1 MHGSLF
7 VWVRLNRYNKV
18 ISLFVDREFWETVE
32 MMCRSAMSCLLVLGS
47 VCATVQAAEHRVE
60 KLAEAPPKEALAD
73 PIAAQLASTGVRVIR
88 GSSRSVCDIW
98 LCKQWAV
105 KVPAKGDDVIY
116 PFTPGQLI
124 GVVRYARKGSDF
136 RDQDISKGI
145 YTLRYAQQPV
155 NGDHV
160 GTSPTRDFLLLVKA
174 SVDQSAAAFDYKKL
188 VDASAEAVES
198 THPGLLS
205 LQRLQGA
212 GPIRNDEQHDWW
224 IVRLQGKAKMGE
236 VLKNQSLDVVIVGQ
250 AAE

>member
-1 MHGSLF
+1 MRYRSI
-7 VWVRLNRYNKV
+7 LNG
-18 ISLFVDREFWETVE
+18 L
-32 MMCRSAMSCLLVLGS
+32 CLLGL
-47 VCATVQAAEHRVE
+47 VCATVQAADHRVE
-60 KLAEAPPKEALAD
+60 PLKEAA
-73 PIAAQLASTGVRVIR
+73 PTGVRVIR
-88 GSSRSVCDIW
+88 GSTRSVCDIW
-98 LCKQWAV
+98 LCKEWAV
-105 KVPAKGDDVIY
+105 KAPAKGDDVIY

-174 SVDQSAAAFDYKKL
+174 SVDKSVAKIDYKKL
-188 VDASAEAVES
+188 TEASSEAVES

-205 LQRLQGA
+205 LQRLKGDA
-212 GPIRNDEQHDWW
+212 PIRNEEQHDWW
-224 IVRLQGKAKMGE
+224 IVRLQGNVKMGD
-236 VLKNQSLDVVIVGQ
+236 VLKKQALDVVIVGQ

>member
-1 MHGSLF
+1 M
-7 VWVRLNRYNKV
+7 
-18 ISLFVDREFWETVE
+18 
-32 MMCRSAMSCLLVLGS
+32 
-47 VCATVQAAEHRVE
+47 CATVQAADHRVE
-60 KLAEAPPKEALAD
+60 PLKEAAPKAELSES
-73 PIAAQLASTGVRVIR
+73 IATQLAPTGLRVIR
-88 GSSRSVCDIW
+88 GSTRSVCDIW
-98 LCKQWAV
+98 LCKEWAV
-105 KVPAKGDDVIY
+105 KAPAKGDDIIY

-174 SVDQSAAAFDYKKL
+174 SVDKSVAKIDYKKL
-188 VDASAEAVES
+188 TEASSEAVES

-205 LQRLQGA
+205 LQRLKGDA
-212 GPIRNDEQHDWW
+212 PIRNDEQHDWW
-224 IVRLQGKAKMGE
+224 IVRLKGKVKMGD
-236 VLKNQSLDVVIVGQ
+236 VLKDQPLDVVIVGQ